1 MELARR
7 KSKEVKNVE
16 IYYDCEIEIAN
27 LSAAIIKSLE
37 DDLRK

>member
-7 KSKEVKNVE
+7 KSKEVKKFE

-27 LSAAIIKSLE
+27 LSGAIIKSLE